1 MLFFVFLFIFLGLI
15 ILNSNIV
22 IISICVVFFLFIVFK
37 KFKNFI
43 AVTFVL
49 FSFLVG
55 ISISAS
61 LKYKAVEV
69 QQDGIFIVEKVS
81 TNYYLVSNYV
91 DHFYVYEKNNK
102 VDEGDFLKLEGNLS
116 RINFVT
122 LESEFDFKNYLKT
135 KGVEYQLYVKSKE
148 VIFQNPINPK
158 NIMQNFIDK
167 YSEENQ
173 ALLKSL
179 LFSQTD
185 YDSDIIKSSN
195 SLNLISLISVSGI
208 FINTFINL
216 LIFLFGLKFNESKS
230 RIFSFLILIPYF
242 IINIF
247 ELSVLR
253 IFLLNL
259 GKTINV
265 SFFNKKYTYLD
276 VVCVVG
282 IFILLLNPYNAMSLS
297 FILGF
302 GMSLTYILLL
312 NFSNKKLTTT
322 ACRKGLLLSL
332 FLIPIQ
338 LNFNKS
344 FNLLTFLYQIVLIPL
359 MNCIFIFSIVSLYLG
374 YNPLLDILLFPI
386 VQIFKGLANL
396 KFVLYH
402 DSLPLELLIIYYLLF
417 YAFIYVLEKE
427 INLFNK
433 KITGVF
439 CLTVVIG
446 LLPYK
451 NIYEKSVN
459 FINVGQG
466 DSILIRDRNTN
477 VLIDTGGLKYKDLAT
492 SSLINYFKKKEV
504 YKLDAVII
512 THNDFDHN
520 GALNSLIT
528 YFPVKQVLTSYDEFP
543 YKIGNLLF
551 ENFNIYNFSDSNDR
565 SLVLMLNF
573 YGNKFLFMGD
583 ASKDVEEVIMKDFNV
598 DADYIKLGH
607 HGSKTSTGE
616 EFIRAVSPKE
626 AIISCGLNN
635 YYGHPNKEVLD
646 ILEKENIKIRRTDLE
661 GTISYYF

>member
-91 DHFYVYEKNNK
+91 DHFYVYEKNNE

-158 NIMQNFIDK
+158 NIKQNFIDK

-242 IINIF
+242 IISIF

-332 FLIPIQ
+332 FLMPIQ

-396 KFVLYH
+396 KFVVYH

-504 YKLDAVII
+504 YKLDVVII

-646 ILEKENIKIRRTDLE
+646 ILEKEDIKIRRTDLE

>member
-1 MLFFVFLFIFLGLI
+1 MLFFVFLFLFLGLI

-91 DHFYVYEKNNK
+91 DHFYVYEKNNE

-158 NIMQNFIDK
+158 NIKQNFIDK

-179 LFSQTD
+179 SFSQTD

-195 SLNLISLISVSGI
+195 SLNLISLVSVSGI
-208 FINTFINL
+208 FINIFINL
-216 LIFLFGLKFNESKS
+216 LIFLFGFKFNESKS

-276 VVCVVG
+276 VVCVVA

-312 NFSNKKLTTT
+312 NFSSKKLTTT

-374 YNPLLDILLFPI
+374 YNPLLDILLFSI

-504 YKLDAVII
+504 YKLDVVII

-551 ENFNIYNFSDSNDR
+551 ENFNIYNFSDSNDK

-616 EFIRAVSPKE
+616 KFIRAVSPKE

-646 ILEKENIKIRRTDLE
+646 ILEKEDIKIRRTDLE

>member
-43 AVTFVL
+43 AVIFVL

-91 DHFYVYEKNNK
+91 DHFYVYEKNNE

-158 NIMQNFIDK
+158 NIKQNFIDK

-253 IFLLNL
+253 IFLLIL

-276 VVCVVG
+276 VVCIVG

-504 YKLDAVII
+504 YKLDVVII
-512 THNDFDHN
+512 THDDFDHN

>member
-91 DHFYVYEKNNK
+91 DHFYVYEKNNE

-158 NIMQNFIDK
+158 NIKQNFIDK

-276 VVCVVG
+276 VVCVLG

-504 YKLDAVII
+504 YKLDVVII
-512 THNDFDHN
+512 THDDFDHN

>member
-15 ILNSNIV
+15 IINSNIV
-22 IISICVVFFLFIVFK
+22 IIRICVVFFLFIVFK

-61 LKYKAVEV
+61 FKYKAVEV

-91 DHFYVYEKNNK
+91 DHFYVYEKNNE

-158 NIMQNFIDK
+158 NIKQNFIDK
-167 YSEENQ
+167 YSEGNQ

-504 YKLDAVII
+504 YKLDVVII

-528 YFPVKQVLTSYDEFP
+528 FFPVKQVLTSYDEFP

-551 ENFNIYNFSDSNDR
+551 ENFNICNFSDSNDR

-646 ILEKENIKIRRTDLE
+646 ILEKQDIKIRRTDLE

>member
-1 MLFFVFLFIFLGLI
+1 MLFFVFLFLFLGLI

-22 IISICVVFFLFIVFK
+22 IISICVIFFLFIVFK

-91 DHFYVYEKNNK
+91 DHFYVYEKNNE

-158 NIMQNFIDK
+158 NIKQNFIDK

-265 SFFNKKYTYLD
+265 CFFNKKYTYLD
-276 VVCVVG
+276 VFCVVG

-359 MNCIFIFSIVSLYLG
+359 MNCIFIFSVVSLYLG

-417 YAFIYVLEKE
+417 YVFIYVLEKE

-504 YKLDAVII
+504 YKLDVVII

-607 HGSKTSTGE
+607 HGSKTSSGE

-646 ILEKENIKIRRTDLE
+646 ILEKEDIKIRRTDLE

>member
-91 DHFYVYEKNNK
+91 DHFYVYEKNNE

-158 NIMQNFIDK
+158 NIKQNFIDK

-386 VQIFKGLANL
+386 VQIFKGLTNL

-504 YKLDAVII
+504 YKLDVVII

-551 ENFNIYNFSDSNDR
+551 ENFNIFNFSDSNDR

>member
-91 DHFYVYEKNNK
+91 DHFYVYEKNNE

-158 NIMQNFIDK
+158 NIKQNFIDK

-185 YDSDIIKSSN
+185 YDSEIIKSSN

-242 IINIF
+242 IISIF

-332 FLIPIQ
+332 FLMPIQ

-396 KFVLYH
+396 KFVVYH

-417 YAFIYVLEKE
+417 YVFIYVLEKE

-504 YKLDAVII
+504 YKLDVVII

-646 ILEKENIKIRRTDLE
+646 ILEKEDIKIRRTDLE

>member
-15 ILNSNIV
+15 IINSNIV

-91 DHFYVYEKNNK
+91 DHFYVYEKNNE

-158 NIMQNFIDK
+158 NIKQNFIDK

-276 VVCVVG
+276 VVCFVG

-386 VQIFKGLANL
+386 VQIFKGLTNL

-504 YKLDAVII
+504 YKLDVVII

-616 EFIRAVSPKE
+616 EFIKAVSPKE

-646 ILEKENIKIRRTDLE
+646 ILEKEDIKIRRTDLE
-661 GTISYYF
+661 GTISYCF

>member
-91 DHFYVYEKNNK
+91 DHFYVYEKNNE

-158 NIMQNFIDK
+158 NIKQNFIDK

-259 GKTINV
+259 GKTINI
-265 SFFNKKYTYLD
+265 SFFNKKYNYLD
-276 VVCVVG
+276 IVCVVG

-312 NFSNKKLTTT
+312 NFSNKKITTT
-322 ACRKGLLLSL
+322 ACRRGLLLSL

-386 VQIFKGLANL
+386 VQIFKGLVNL

-427 INLFNK
+427 IYLFNK

-504 YKLDAVII
+504 YKLDVVII
-512 THNDFDHN
+512 THDDFDHN

-583 ASKDVEEVIMKDFNV
+583 ASKDVEEAIMKDFNV

-616 EFIRAVSPKE
+616 DFIRAVSPKE

-646 ILEKENIKIRRTDLE
+646 ILEKEDIKIRRTDLE

>member
-1 MLFFVFLFIFLGLI
+1 MLFFVFLFLFLGLI

-43 AVTFVL
+43 AVIFTL

-91 DHFYVYEKNNK
+91 DHFYVYEKNNE

-116 RINFVT
+116 RINFIT

-158 NIMQNFIDK
+158 NIKQNFIDK

-265 SFFNKKYTYLD
+265 SFFNKKYNYLD
-276 VVCVVG
+276 IVCVVG

-312 NFSNKKLTTT
+312 NFSSKKITTT

-386 VQIFKGLANL
+386 IQIFKGLVNL

-402 DSLPLELLIIYYLLF
+402 DSLPIELLIIYYLLF

-512 THNDFDHN
+512 THDDFDHN

-528 YFPVKQVLTSYDEFP
+528 YFPVKQVLTNYDEFP

-551 ENFNIYNFSDSNDR
+551 ENFNIYNFSDINDR

>member
-1 MLFFVFLFIFLGLI
+1 MLFFVFLFLFLGLV

-22 IISICVVFFLFIVFK
+22 IISICIIFFLFIIFK

-43 AVTFVL
+43 AVTFAL

-81 TNYYLVSNYV
+81 SNYYLVSNYV
-91 DHFYVYEKNNK
+91 DHFYVYEKNNE

-158 NIMQNFIDK
+158 NIKQNFIDK

-216 LIFLFGLKFNESKS
+216 LFFLFGLKFNESKS

-247 ELSVLR
+247 ELTILR

-265 SFFNKKYTYLD
+265 GFFNKKYSYLD
-276 VVCVVG
+276 IVCVVG

-312 NFSNKKLTTT
+312 NFSSKKITTT
-322 ACRKGLLLSL
+322 TCKKGLLLSL

-359 MNCIFIFSIVSLYLG
+359 MNCIFIFSLVSLYLG
-374 YNPLLDILLFPI
+374 YNPLLDILLIPI
-386 VQIFKGLANL
+386 IQIFKGLVSL

-402 DSLPLELLIIYYLLF
+402 DSLSIEVLIIYYLLF
-417 YAFIYVLEKE
+417 YGFIYLLEKE

-433 KITGVF
+433 KITSVF
-439 CLTVVIG
+439 CLTVIIG

-451 NIYEKSVN
+451 NIYEKSIN

-492 SSLINYFKKKEV
+492 SSLINYFRKKEV

-512 THNDFDHN
+512 THDDFDHN
-520 GALNSLIT
+520 GALDSLIT
-528 YFPVKQVLTSYDEFP
+528 YFPVKEVLTNYKEFP

-583 ASKDVEEVIMKDFNV
+583 ASKDVEEIIMKDFNV

-616 EFIRAVSPKE
+616 DFIRAVSPKE

-646 ILEKENIKIRRTDLE
+646 ILEKENVKIRRTDLE

>member
-69 QQDGIFIVEKVS
+69 EQDGIFIVEKVS

-91 DHFYVYEKNNK
+91 DHFYVYEKNNE

-158 NIMQNFIDK
+158 NIKQNFIDK

-276 VVCVVG
+276 VVCIVG

-359 MNCIFIFSIVSLYLG
+359 MNCIFIFSVVSLYLG

-386 VQIFKGLANL
+386 VEIFKGLANL

-417 YAFIYVLEKE
+417 YSFIYVLEKE

-439 CLTVVIG
+439 CLTVVLG

-512 THNDFDHN
+512 THDDFDHN

-583 ASKDVEEVIMKDFNV
+583 ASKDVEEVIMKNFNV

>member
-43 AVTFVL
+43 AVTFVF

-91 DHFYVYEKNNK
+91 DHYYVYEKNNE

-158 NIMQNFIDK
+158 NIKQNFIDK

-322 ACRKGLLLSL
+322 ACRKCLLLSL

-504 YKLDAVII
+504 YKLDVVII
-512 THNDFDHN
+512 THDDFDHN

-551 ENFNIYNFSDSNDR
+551 ENFNIYNFSDNNDR

-583 ASKDVEEVIMKDFNV
+583 TSKDVEEVIMKDFNV

>member
-69 QQDGIFIVEKVS
+69 QKDGIFIVEKVS

-91 DHFYVYEKNNK
+91 DHFYVYEKNNE

-116 RINFVT
+116 RINFIT

-158 NIMQNFIDK
+158 NIKQNFIDK

-265 SFFNKKYTYLD
+265 SFFNKKYNYLD
-276 VVCVVG
+276 IVCVVG

-504 YKLDAVII
+504 YKLDVVII
-512 THNDFDHN
+512 THDDFDHN

-528 YFPVKQVLTSYDEFP
+528 YFPVKQVLTSCDEFP

-635 YYGHPNKEVLD
+635 Y
-646 ILEKENIKIRRTDLE
+646 
-661 GTISYYF
+661 

>member
-43 AVTFVL
+43 AVIFVL

-69 QQDGIFIVEKVS
+69 QQEGIFIVEKVS

-91 DHFYVYEKNNK
+91 DHFYVYEKNNE

-158 NIMQNFIDK
+158 NIKQNLIDK

-195 SLNLISLISVSGI
+195 SLNLISLISFSGI

-230 RIFSFLILIPYF
+230 RIFSFLILVPYF

-312 NFSNKKLTTT
+312 NFSNKKITTT
-322 ACRKGLLLSL
+322 TCRKGLLLSL

-504 YKLDAVII
+504 YKLDVVII
-512 THNDFDHN
+512 THDDFDHN

-646 ILEKENIKIRRTDLE
+646 ILEKEDIKIRRTDLE

>member
-1 MLFFVFLFIFLGLI
+1 MLFFVFLFLFLGLV

-22 IISICVVFFLFIVFK
+22 IISICVVFFLFIIFK

-43 AVTFVL
+43 AVTFAL

-61 LKYKAVEV
+61 FKYKAVEI

-81 TNYYLVSNYV
+81 SNYYLVSNYV
-91 DHFYVYEKNNK
+91 DRFYVYEKNNE
-102 VDEGDFLKLEGNLS
+102 VDEGDFLKLEGSLS

-158 NIMQNFIDK
+158 NIKQNFIDK

-247 ELSVLR
+247 ELSILR

-259 GKTINV
+259 GKTVNV
-265 SFFNKKYTYLD
+265 GFFNKKYSYLD
-276 VVCVVG
+276 IVCVVG

-312 NFSNKKLTTT
+312 NFSSKKITTT
-322 ACRKGLLLSL
+322 TCRKGLLLSL

-359 MNCIFIFSIVSLYLG
+359 MNCIFIFSLVSLYLG
-374 YNPLLDILLFPI
+374 YNPLLEILLIPI
-386 VQIFKGLANL
+386 IQIFKGLVSL
-396 KFVLYH
+396 KFILYH
-402 DSLPLELLIIYYLLF
+402 DSLAIEALIIYYLLF
-417 YAFIYVLEKE
+417 YGFIYVLEKE

-433 KITGVF
+433 KITTAF
-439 CLTVVIG
+439 CLTVIIG

-451 NIYEKSVN
+451 NIYEKSIN

-492 SSLINYFKKKEV
+492 SSLINYFRKKEV

-512 THNDFDHN
+512 THDDFDHN

-528 YFPVKQVLTSYDEFP
+528 YFPVKEVLTNYEEFP

-583 ASKDVEEVIMKDFNV
+583 ASKDVEEIIMKDFNV

-616 EFIRAVSPKE
+616 DFIRAVSPKE

-635 YYGHPNKEVLD
+635 FYGHPNKEVLD

>member
-158 NIMQNFIDK
+158 NIKQNFIDK

-386 VQIFKGLANL
+386 EQIFKGLANL

-417 YAFIYVLEKE
+417 YAFIYMLEKE

-626 AIISCGLNN
+626 AIISCSLNN

-646 ILEKENIKIRRTDLE
+646 ILEKEDIKIRRTDLE

>member
-37 KFKNFI
+37 KIKNFI

-69 QQDGIFIVEKVS
+69 QQEGIFIVEKVS

-91 DHFYVYEKNNK
+91 DHFYVYEKNNE

-158 NIMQNFIDK
+158 NIKQNFIDK
-167 YSEENQ
+167 HSEENQ

-312 NFSNKKLTTT
+312 NFSKKKLTTT

-512 THNDFDHN
+512 THEDFDHN

-528 YFPVKQVLTSYDEFP
+528 YFPVKQVLTNYEEFP

-551 ENFNIYNFSDSNDR
+551 ENFNIYNFNDSNDR

-583 ASKDVEEVIMKDFNV
+583 TSKDVEEVIMKDFNV

-626 AIISCGLNN
+626 AIISCGLDN

>member
-15 ILNSNIV
+15 IINSNIV

-91 DHFYVYEKNNK
+91 DHFYVYEKNNE

-158 NIMQNFIDK
+158 NIKQNFIDK

-359 MNCIFIFSIVSLYLG
+359 MNCIFIFSIVSLYIG

-386 VQIFKGLANL
+386 VQIFKCLANL

-504 YKLDAVII
+504 YKLDVVII

-528 YFPVKQVLTSYDEFP
+528 YFPVKQVLTSYYEFP

-646 ILEKENIKIRRTDLE
+646 ILEKEDIKIRRTDLE

>member
-43 AVTFVL
+43 AVIFVL

-91 DHFYVYEKNNK
+91 DHFYVYEKNNE

-122 LESEFDFKNYLKT
+122 LESEFDFKIYLKT

-158 NIMQNFIDK
+158 NIKQNFIDK

-208 FINTFINL
+208 FINSFINL

-230 RIFSFLILIPYF
+230 RIFSFLILLPYF

-322 ACRKGLLLSL
+322 ACRKGLLISL

-417 YAFIYVLEKE
+417 YVFIYVLEKE
-427 INLFNK
+427 INSFNK

-504 YKLDAVII
+504 YKLDVVII

-607 HGSKTSTGE
+607 HGSNTSTGE

-646 ILEKENIKIRRTDLE
+646 ILEKEDIKIRRTDLE

>member
-1 MLFFVFLFIFLGLI
+1 MLFFVFLFLFLGLV

-22 IISICVVFFLFIVFK
+22 IISICVVFFLFITFK

-43 AVTFVL
+43 AVTFAL
-49 FSFLVG
+49 FSFFVG

-61 LKYKAVEV
+61 LKYKVVEV

-81 TNYYLVSNYV
+81 SNYYLVSNYV
-91 DHFYVYEKNNK
+91 DHFYVYEKNNE
-102 VDEGDFLKLEGNLS
+102 VDEGDFLKLEGSLS

-158 NIMQNFIDK
+158 NIKQNFIDK

-247 ELSVLR
+247 ELSILR

-259 GKTINV
+259 GKTVNV
-265 SFFNKKYTYLD
+265 GIFNKKYSYLD
-276 VVCVVG
+276 IVCVVG

-312 NFSNKKLTTT
+312 NFSSKKITTT
-322 ACRKGLLLSL
+322 TCRKGLLLSL

-344 FNLLTFLYQIVLIPL
+344 FNLLTFLYQIVIIPL
-359 MNCIFIFSIVSLYLG
+359 MNCIFIFSLVSLYLG
-374 YNPLLDILLFPI
+374 YNPLLDILLIPI
-386 VQIFKGLANL
+386 IQIFKGLVSL

-402 DSLPLELLIIYYLLF
+402 DSLTTEVLIIYYLLF
-417 YAFIYVLEKE
+417 YGFIYVLEKE

-433 KITGVF
+433 KITSAF
-439 CLTVVIG
+439 CLTVIIG

-451 NIYEKSVN
+451 NIYEKSIN

-477 VLIDTGGLKYKDLAT
+477 VLIDTGGLKYKDLAI
-492 SSLINYFKKKEV
+492 SSLINYFRKKEV

-512 THNDFDHN
+512 THDDFDHN

-528 YFPVKQVLTSYDEFP
+528 YFPVKEVLTNYEEFP

-583 ASKDVEEVIMKDFNV
+583 ASKDVEEIIMKDFNV

-616 EFIRAVSPKE
+616 DFIRAVSPKE

>member
-91 DHFYVYEKNNK
+91 DHFYVYEKNNE

-158 NIMQNFIDK
+158 NIKQNFIDK

-230 RIFSFLILIPYF
+230 KIFSFLILIPYF

-312 NFSNKKLTTT
+312 NFSTKKLTTT

-417 YAFIYVLEKE
+417 YVFIYVLEKE

-512 THNDFDHN
+512 THDDFDHN

-573 YGNKFLFMGD
+573 YDNKFLFMGD

-646 ILEKENIKIRRTDLE
+646 ILEKEDIKIRRTDLE

>member
-43 AVTFVL
+43 AVIFVL
-49 FSFLVG
+49 FSFLAG

-91 DHFYVYEKNNK
+91 DHFYVYEKNNE

-122 LESEFDFKNYLKT
+122 LESEFDFKIYLKT

-158 NIMQNFIDK
+158 NIKQNFIDK

-230 RIFSFLILIPYF
+230 RIFSFLILLPYF

-322 ACRKGLLLSL
+322 ACRKGLLISL

-417 YAFIYVLEKE
+417 YVFIYVLEKE

-504 YKLDAVII
+504 YKLDVVII

-607 HGSKTSTGE
+607 HGSKSSTGE

-646 ILEKENIKIRRTDLE
+646 ILEKEDIKIRRTDLE

>member
-1 MLFFVFLFIFLGLI
+1 M
-15 ILNSNIV
+15 
-22 IISICVVFFLFIVFK
+22 
-37 KFKNFI
+37 
-43 AVTFVL
+43 
-49 FSFLVG
+49 G

-69 QQDGIFIVEKVS
+69 QQEGIFIVEKVS

-91 DHFYVYEKNNK
+91 DHFYVYEKNNE

-158 NIMQNFIDK
+158 NIKQNLIDK

-195 SLNLISLISVSGI
+195 SLNLISLISFSGI

-230 RIFSFLILIPYF
+230 RIFSFLILVPYF

-312 NFSNKKLTTT
+312 NFSNKKITTT
-322 ACRKGLLLSL
+322 TCRKGLLLSL

-504 YKLDAVII
+504 YKLDVVII
-512 THNDFDHN
+512 THDDFDHN

-646 ILEKENIKIRRTDLE
+646 ILEKEDIKIRRTDLE

>member
-69 QQDGIFIVEKVS
+69 QRDGIFIVEKVS

-91 DHFYVYEKNNK
+91 DHFYVYEKNNE

-158 NIMQNFIDK
+158 NIKQNFIDK

-185 YDSDIIKSSN
+185 YDSGIIKSSN

-282 IFILLLNPYNAMSLS
+282 IFILLLNPYNALSLS

-417 YAFIYVLEKE
+417 YVFIYMLEKE

-504 YKLDAVII
+504 YKLDVVII
-512 THNDFDHN
+512 THDDFDHN

-528 YFPVKQVLTSYDEFP
+528 YFPVKHVLTSYDEFP

>member
-1 MLFFVFLFIFLGLI
+1 M
-15 ILNSNIV
+15 
-22 IISICVVFFLFIVFK
+22 
-37 KFKNFI
+37 
-43 AVTFVL
+43 
-49 FSFLVG
+49 G

-91 DHFYVYEKNNK
+91 DHFYVYEKNNE

-158 NIMQNFIDK
+158 NIKQNFIDK

-259 GKTINV
+259 GKAINV
-265 SFFNKKYTYLD
+265 SLFNKKYTYLD

-427 INLFNK
+427 ISLFNK

-451 NIYEKSVN
+451 NINEKSVN

-512 THNDFDHN
+512 THDDFDHN

-616 EFIRAVSPKE
+616 EFIRAVSPRE

>member
-43 AVTFVL
+43 PVTFVL

-69 QQDGIFIVEKVS
+69 QQEGIFIVEKVS

-91 DHFYVYEKNNK
+91 DHFYVYEKNNE

-158 NIMQNFIDK
+158 NIKQNFIDK
-167 YSEENQ
+167 HSEENQ

-338 LNFNKS
+338 LNLNKS
-344 FNLLTFLYQIVLIPL
+344 FNLLTFLYQVVLIPL

-512 THNDFDHN
+512 THEDFDHN

-528 YFPVKQVLTSYDEFP
+528 YFPVKQVLTNYEEFP

-551 ENFNIYNFSDSNDR
+551 ENFNIYNFNDSNDR

-583 ASKDVEEVIMKDFNV
+583 TSKDVEEVIMKDFNV

>member
-15 ILNSNIV
+15 IINSNIV

-91 DHFYVYEKNNK
+91 DHFYVYEKNNE
-102 VDEGDFLKLEGNLS
+102 VDEGDFLKLEGNLF

-158 NIMQNFIDK
+158 NIKQNFIDK

-417 YAFIYVLEKE
+417 YVFIYVLEKE

-504 YKLDAVII
+504 YKLDVVII

-551 ENFNIYNFSDSNDR
+551 ENFNIYNFSDSNDK

-598 DADYIKLGH
+598 EADYIKLGH

-616 EFIRAVSPKE
+616 KFIRAVSPKE

-646 ILEKENIKIRRTDLE
+646 ILEKEDIKIRRTDLE

>member
-91 DHFYVYEKNNK
+91 DHFYVYEKNNE

-158 NIMQNFIDK
+158 NIKQNFIDK

-386 VQIFKGLANL
+386 VQIFKGLTNL

-504 YKLDAVII
+504 YKLDVVII

-551 ENFNIYNFSDSNDR
+551 ENFNIFNFSDSNDR
-565 SLVLMLNF
+565 SLVF
-573 YGNKFLFMGD
+573 
-583 ASKDVEEVIMKDFNV
+583 
-598 DADYIKLGH
+598 
-607 HGSKTSTGE
+607 
-616 EFIRAVSPKE
+616 
-626 AIISCGLNN
+626 
-635 YYGHPNKEVLD
+635 
-646 ILEKENIKIRRTDLE
+646 
-661 GTISYYF
+661 

>member
-22 IISICVVFFLFIVFK
+22 IISVCVVFFLFIVFK
-37 KFKNFI
+37 KFKNFV

-61 LKYKAVEV
+61 LKYKSVEI

-81 TNYYLVSNYV
+81 TNYYLVSNYA
-91 DHFYVYEKNNK
+91 DHFYVYEKNNE

-158 NIMQNFIDK
+158 NIKQNFIDK

-259 GKTINV
+259 GKIINV

-312 NFSNKKLTTT
+312 NFYNKKLTTT

-374 YNPLLDILLFPI
+374 YNPLLNILLFPI

-402 DSLPLELLIIYYLLF
+402 DSLPIELLIIYYLVF
-417 YAFIYVLEKE
+417 YAVIYVLEKE

-504 YKLDAVII
+504 YKLDVVII
-512 THNDFDHN
+512 THDDFDHN

-616 EFIRAVSPKE
+616 DFIRAVSPKE

-646 ILEKENIKIRRTDLE
+646 ILEKEDIKIRRTDLE

>member
-37 KFKNFI
+37 KFKNFL

-91 DHFYVYEKNNK
+91 DHFYVYEKNNE

-158 NIMQNFIDK
+158 NIKQNFIDK

-359 MNCIFIFSIVSLYLG
+359 MNCIFIFSIVSLCLG

-417 YAFIYVLEKE
+417 YVFIYVLEKE

-504 YKLDAVII
+504 YKLDVVII

-607 HGSKTSTGE
+607 HGSNTSTGE

-646 ILEKENIKIRRTDLE
+646 ILEKEDIKIRRTDLE

>member
-55 ISISAS
+55 ISISAP

-91 DHFYVYEKNNK
+91 DHFYVYEKNNE

-158 NIMQNFIDK
+158 NIKQNFIDK

-504 YKLDAVII
+504 YKLDVVII
-512 THNDFDHN
+512 THDDFDHN

>member
-22 IISICVVFFLFIVFK
+22 IISVCVVFFLFIVFK
-37 KFKNFI
+37 KFKNFV

-49 FSFLVG
+49 FSFLLG
-55 ISISAS
+55 ISILAS
-61 LKYKAVEV
+61 LKYKSVEI

-81 TNYYLVSNYV
+81 TNYYLVSNYA
-91 DHFYVYEKNNK
+91 DHFYVYEKNNE

-158 NIMQNFIDK
+158 NIKQNFIDK

-259 GKTINV
+259 GKIINV

-312 NFSNKKLTTT
+312 NFYNKKLTTT

-374 YNPLLDILLFPI
+374 YNPLLNILLFPI

-402 DSLPLELLIIYYLLF
+402 DSLPIELLIIYYLVF

-504 YKLDAVII
+504 YKLDVVII
-512 THNDFDHN
+512 THDDFDHN

-616 EFIRAVSPKE
+616 DFIRAVSPKE

-646 ILEKENIKIRRTDLE
+646 ILEKEDIKIRRTDLE

>member
-91 DHFYVYEKNNK
+91 DHFYVYEKNNE

-158 NIMQNFIDK
+158 NIKQNFIDK

-247 ELSVLR
+247 ELSILR

-282 IFILLLNPYNAMSLS
+282 IFILLLNPHNAMSLS

-439 CLTVVIG
+439 CLSVVIG

-504 YKLDAVII
+504 YKLDVVII

>member
-43 AVTFVL
+43 AVIFVL

-81 TNYYLVSNYV
+81 SNYYLVSNYV
-91 DHFYVYEKNNK
+91 DHFYVYEKNNE
-102 VDEGDFLKLEGNLS
+102 VDEGDFLKLKGNLS

-158 NIMQNFIDK
+158 NIKQNFIDK

-208 FINTFINL
+208 FINTFLNL

-230 RIFSFLILIPYF
+230 RIFSFLILVPYF

-297 FILGF
+297 FIIGF

-417 YAFIYVLEKE
+417 YVFIYVLEKE
-427 INLFNK
+427 INLFSK

-492 SSLINYFKKKEV
+492 SSLISYFKKKEV
-504 YKLDAVII
+504 YKLDVVII
-512 THNDFDHN
+512 THDDFDHN

-607 HGSKTSTGE
+607 HGSNTSTGE

-646 ILEKENIKIRRTDLE
+646 ILEKEDIKIRRTDLE

>member
-91 DHFYVYEKNNK
+91 DHFYVYEKNNE

-158 NIMQNFIDK
+158 NIKQNFIDK

-302 GMSLTYILLL
+302 GMSLTYILLV

-504 YKLDAVII
+504 YKLDVVII

-646 ILEKENIKIRRTDLE
+646 ILEKEDIKIRRTDLE